1 MLLLSPRIEHSS
13 ASRYHI
19 DRVSCQFMNKREHQ
33 LECQINIYKLGSCLG
48 QDSTKK
54 FELGLSDSGPF
65 TTRVKILFQTLRL
78 RVILLVTFNLLWAMK
93 VNQLI
98 QLQSVPTNTLVF
110 SAICPMTKSAVCADN
125 RSISPPSADRYQL
138 MGQNFIPGDDH
149 ITVQSG
155 NTLHGGWKI
164 GRITFPQPWHL
175 GGNFGVPRDELI
187 QGFDK
192 AFAKDFPSPI
202 RDRWFRSLEW
212 FRLAHTETDEI
223 SIFSKIVMMA
233 TAFEILVQVPNI
245 PNKKEWLAKELIKRC
260 ASSKSLKATRID
272 SKGKKYR
279 YPKIAWWAWD
289 FYNLRNK
296 IVHGDSIPYK
306 LLKYKVRNKKW
317 LTHLIVADLIFWE
330 CLTRELYIQ
339 KCIGDHIKKE
349 VLPNWQALFPKEPP
363 EALEN
368 LLIPSMLGFNEIH
381 RELGWLRQV
390 SR

>member
-1 MLLLSPRIEHSS
+1 MPDQYLQAWFMPWAGLNKEIRIGPVRFWPFYNKGKNTIPDPSIESHLT
-13 ASRYHI
+13 RYFQSFVGYEGKPVDTI
-19 DRVSCQFMNKREHQ
+19 TICS
-33 LECQINIYKLGSCLG
+33 YKSLDFSKL
-48 QDSTKK
+48 Q
-54 FELGLSDSGPF
+54 SG
-65 TTRVKILFQTLRL
+65 
-78 RVILLVTFNLLWAMK
+78 K
-93 VNQLI
+93 VNDI
-98 QLQSVPTNTLVF
+98 RSAVDTLVF